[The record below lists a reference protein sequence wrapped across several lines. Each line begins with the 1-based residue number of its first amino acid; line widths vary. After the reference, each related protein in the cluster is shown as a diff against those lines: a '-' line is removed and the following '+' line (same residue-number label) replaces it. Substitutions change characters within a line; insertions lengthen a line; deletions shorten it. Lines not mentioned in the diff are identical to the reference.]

1 MPETKQLDK
10 LTMTGYIISM
20 KTMQVAELK
29 AHFSEVLEEI
39 KKGEEIAVSYGRK
52 KETVAVL
59 VPYKYYRT
67 NRKRKLGLLKG
78 KGTVEFKGDFKITD
92 EEFLKG

>member
-1 MPETKQLDK
+1 
-10 LTMTGYIISM
+10 M

-59 VPYKYYRT
+59 VPFKGYQEK
-67 NRKRKLGLLKG
+67 RKRKLGLLKG
-78 KGTVEFKGDFKITD
+78 KGTVEFKENFKMTD